1 MISKQRLLAGLHELI
16 YVEEGMV
23 TVFTNFTKVLVG
35 ETEGIEDEKRRKI
48 DSLISQLHR
57 DSSRH
62 REMVEELLLKI
73 EKDSRD
79 EY

>member
-1 MISKQRLLAGLHELI
+1 MISKERLLAGLHELI

-23 TVFTNFTKVLVG
+23 TIFTNFTKALVVH
-35 ETEGIEDEKRRKI
+35 TEGMEESKRKEIEKM
-48 DSLISQLHR
+48 LSQLHR

-62 REMVEELLLKI
+62 REMVENMILKI
-73 EKDSRD
+73 EKDPRD